1 MPSRIA
7 HLKHGRPLLRP
18 LPLGDLDD
26 QPRRGVLDE
35 GDRGRGVLRARV
47 GDGAH
52 HALLDEELL
61 LGTHLVPPQTD
72 RLLQEAE
79 AEVPEGGVGLGTK
92 RLTTNFTLLLIFS
105 QML

>member
-1 MPSRIA
+1 MSSTTA
-7 HLKHGRPLLRP
+7 YLEHGRPLLRP

-35 GDRGRGVLRARV
+35 GDRGRGILRARI

-61 LGTHLVPPQTD
+61 LRTHFVPPQAD

-79 AEVPEGGVGLGTK
+79 AEVPEGGFGVGSWNG
-92 RLTTNFTLLLIFS
+92 
-105 QML
+105 Q